1 MSSMET
7 IYYRRPRLYRPS
19 MVAVW
24 PGMGHLAKTAG
35 DYLRRRLE
43 AKLFAEIRY
52 YQNAVIYVNGL
63 AELSYVRHRLYASP
77 KHDLII
83 CVGEAQP
90 SIPEEAYRLAKL
102 IVRVAERFNVKRI
115 YTLAAYPNDYQDTPG
130 VYGIYT
136 DEHLRNVLLKQDIR
150 LLEGEGAING
160 LNGIL
165 IGVAKNRGIEGICLM
180 AEIKYANL
188 PQHIS
193 SKVVLDKLA
202 SLLGIDV
209 DTSYL
214 MKRAERF
221 ESLLRRRLSVKQGHE
236 EAPRVEEKNLRYIC

>member
-1 MSSMET
+1 MET
-7 IYYRRPRLYRPS
+7 IYYKRPRLSRPS
-19 MVAVW
+19 MIAVW

-35 DYLRRRLE
+35 DYLRRRLN
-43 AKLFAEIRY
+43 AKIFAEIRY

-90 SIPEEAYRLAKL
+90 SIPEEAYRLARQ
-102 IVRVAERFNVKRI
+102 IIRVAEKFNVKRI
-115 YTLAAYPNDYQDTPG
+115 YTLAAYPNDYQDAPG

-136 DEHLRNVLLKQDIR
+136 DERLRGLLLKQDIR

-180 AEIKYANL
+180 AEIKHTNI
-188 PQHIS
+188 PQHFS

-202 SLLGIDV
+202 SLLGICV

-221 ESLLRRRLSVKQGHE
+221 ENMVRGRLSRKQGCKE
-236 EAPRVEEKNLRYIC
+236 YLKVGEKNLSYIS

>member
-1 MSSMET
+1 MET
-7 IYYRRPRLYRPS
+7 IYYKRPRLSKPS

-35 DYLRRRLE
+35 DYLRRRLN
-43 AKLFAEIRY
+43 AKIFAEIRY

-90 SIPEEAYRLAKL
+90 SIPEEAYRLARQ
-102 IVRVAERFNVKRI
+102 IIRVAEKFNVRRI

-136 DEHLRNVLLKQDIR
+136 DERLRGLLLKQDIR

-180 AEIKYANL
+180 AEIKHTNI
-188 PQHIS
+188 PQHFS

-202 SLLGIDV
+202 SLLGISV

-221 ESLLRRRLSVKQGHE
+221 ENLIRRRLSMKQEYE
-236 EAPRVEEKNLRYIC
+236 EYLKVDEKNLRYIS

>member
-1 MSSMET
+1 MET
-7 IYYRRPRLYRPS
+7 IYYKRPRLSRPS

-35 DYLRRRLE
+35 DYLRRRLN
-43 AKLFAEIRY
+43 AKIFAEIRY

-90 SIPEEAYRLAKL
+90 SIPEEAYRLARQ
-102 IVRVAERFNVKRI
+102 IIRVAEKFNVRRI
-115 YTLAAYPNDYQDTPG
+115 YTLAAYPNDYQDNPG

-136 DEHLRNVLLKQDIR
+136 DERLRGLLLKQDIR

-165 IGVAKNRGIEGICLM
+165 IGVAKNRSIEGICLM
-180 AEIKYANL
+180 AEIRHTNI
-188 PQHIS
+188 PQHFS

-202 SLLGIDV
+202 SLLGISV

-221 ESLLRRRLSVKQGHE
+221 ENLIRRRLSMKQEYE
-236 EAPRVEEKNLRYIC
+236 EYLKVDEKNLRYIS

>member
-1 MSSMET
+1 MET
-7 IYYRRPRLYRPS
+7 IYYRRPRLSRPS

-35 DYLRRRLE
+35 DYLRRRLN
-43 AKLFAEIRY
+43 ARIFAEIRY

-63 AELSYVRHRLYASP
+63 AELSYVRHRLYASS

-90 SIPEEAYRLAKL
+90 SIPEEAYRLARQ
-102 IVRVAERFNVKRI
+102 IVRVAERLKVRRI
-115 YTLAAYPNDYQDTPG
+115 YTLAAYPNEYQEKPG

-136 DEHLRNVLLKQDIR
+136 DERLRGLLLKQDIQ

-180 AEIKYANL
+180 AEIKYTNL
-188 PQHIS
+188 PQHLS

-221 ESLLRRRLSVKQGHE
+221 EGLIHRRLSMRQGYE
-236 EAPRVEEKNLRYIC
+236 GALKVDDKNLRYIS

>member
-1 MSSMET
+1 MET
-7 IYYRRPRLYRPS
+7 IIYRRPRLSRPS

-35 DYLRRRLE
+35 DYLRRRLD
-43 AKLFAEIRY
+43 AKIFAEIRY

-63 AELSYVRHRLYASP
+63 AELSYVRHRFYASP

-90 SIPEEAYRLAKL
+90 SIPEEAYRLARQ

-136 DEHLRNVLLKQDIR
+136 DERLRGLLLKQDIR

-180 AEIKYANL
+180 AEIRYTNL
-188 PQHIS
+188 PQPFS

-202 SLLGIDV
+202 SLLGISV

-221 ESLLRRRLSVKQGHE
+221 ENMMRKRLSMKQE
-236 EAPRVEEKNLRYIC
+236 YDESPRLDDKNLRYIS

>member
-1 MSSMET
+1 MET
-7 IYYRRPRLYRPS
+7 IYYKRPRLSRPS

-24 PGMGHLAKTAG
+24 PGMGHLAKMAG
-35 DYLRRRLE
+35 DYLRRRLN
-43 AKLFAEIRY
+43 AKIFAEIRY

-90 SIPEEAYRLAKL
+90 SIPEMAYRLARQ
-102 IVRVAERFNVKRI
+102 IIRVAEKFNVRRI

-136 DEHLRNVLLKQDIR
+136 DECLRGLLLKQDIR

-180 AEIKYANL
+180 AEIKYTNL
-188 PQHIS
+188 PQHFS

-202 SLLGIDV
+202 SLLGISV

-221 ESLLRRRLSVKQGHE
+221 ETLMRRRLSMRQECE
-236 EAPRVEEKNLRYIC
+236 EYIKVDEKNLRYIS

>member
-1 MSSMET
+1 MET
-7 IYYRRPRLYRPS
+7 IYYKRPRLSRPS

-35 DYLRRRLE
+35 DYLRRRIN
-43 AKLFAEIRY
+43 AKIFAEIRY

-90 SIPEEAYRLAKL
+90 SIPEEAYRLARQ
-102 IVRVAERFNVKRI
+102 IIRVAEKFNVRRI

-136 DEHLRNVLLKQDIR
+136 DERLRGLLLKQDIR

-180 AEIKYANL
+180 AEIKHTNI
-188 PQHIS
+188 PQHFS

-202 SLLGIDV
+202 SLLGISV

-221 ESLLRRRLSVKQGHE
+221 ENLIRRRLSMKQEYE
-236 EAPRVEEKNLRYIC
+236 EYLKVDEKNLRYIS